1 MLVNRM
7 TRRDMFAGAL
17 AAMAMGAP
25 AIAQNLPTVSV
36 ASSPN
41 DDLGAILYA
50 MQAGLFRKAG
60 INVTLQAANNG
71 SAVAAGVVGGAFD
84 IGKISAIPIINAH
97 FRNVPLSIVFPNKL
111 RVAGRPTDDALVVA
125 ANSPIRSARELN
137 GKRVAVAALKDTT
150 WITACAW
157 IDANGGDSST
167 VQFIEMPLTAVASA
181 LEADRVQAGCALE
194 PYTQAGVRSGKTRIF
209 GDLDSAIAPHFL
221 QSAWCAT
228 PMWAGA
234 NRQSVLAFGSAISEA
249 ARYCNAHAE
258 KVSLLVADFTK
269 LDAATMAEMRTTFAV
284 RSDPNELAPWID
296 VCVRYKLISQK
307 FDVRELY
314 LERS

>member
-1 MLVNRM
+1 MRIDKM
-7 TRRDMFAGAL
+7 TRREIIVGSATML
-17 AAMAMGAP
+17 AMGAP
-25 AIAQNLPTVSV
+25 ARGQNLPTVSV

-50 MQAGLFRKAG
+50 LKAGLFRKVG
-60 INVTLQAANNG
+60 IDVTLQAANNG

-97 FRNVPLSIVFPNKL
+97 VRNVPLSIVFPNKL

-125 ANSPIRSARELN
+125 AGSPIRAARELN

-167 VQFIEMPLTAVASA
+167 VQFIELPLEAVASA

-209 GDLDSAIAPHFL
+209 GDLDSAVAPHFL

-228 PMWAGA
+228 PNWAA
-234 NRQSVLAFGSAISEA
+234 ENRQKVVAFGAAIAEA
-249 ARYCNAHAE
+249 ARYCNAHPE
-258 KVSLLVADFTK
+258 KVAPLVAEFTR
-269 LDAATMAEMRTTFAV
+269 LDAATMAEMRTAFAV
-284 RSDPNELAPWID
+284 RSDPSELAPWID
-296 VCVRYKLISQK
+296 VCVRYKLIPQK
-307 FDVRELY
+307 FDVRDLY
-314 LERS
+314 LQRS

>member
-1 MLVNRM
+1 MRFDKM
-7 TRRDMFAGAL
+7 TRRELVVGASAAL
-17 AAMAMGAP
+17 ALGSP
-25 AIAQNLPTVSV
+25 AIGQSLPTVRV

-50 MQAGLFRKAG
+50 LQAGLFRNVG

-97 FRNVPLSIVFPNKL
+97 MRGVPLSIVFPNKL

-125 ANSPIRSARELN
+125 AGSPIRTGKELN
-137 GKRVAVAALKDTT
+137 GKTVAVAALKDTT

-157 IDANGGDSST
+157 IDANGGDSSS
-167 VQFIEMPLTAVASA
+167 VQFIEMPLSAVASA
-181 LEADRVQAGCALE
+181 LEANRIQAGCALE
-194 PYTQAGVRSGKTRIF
+194 PYTQAGVRSGKTRIL

-228 PMWAGA
+228 PSWAA
-234 NRQSVLAFGSAISEA
+234 DNRQAAVAFANAMAAA
-249 ARYCNAHAE
+249 ARYCNAHPD
-258 KVSLLVADFTK
+258 KVSPLVADFTH
-269 LDAATMAEMRTTFAV
+269 LDAATIAAMRTAFAT
-284 RSDPNELAPWID
+284 RSDPSEMAPWVD
-296 VCVRYKLISQK
+296 VCVRYKLIPQK
-307 FDVRELY
+307 FDVRDLY
-314 LERS
+314 LQRS